1 MNPILKDTPKQP
13 RVLVVDD
20 EPSICWGFHR
30 LLSDEGYSVLTA
42 SSAEEGLRLAREYPF
57 DLVLLDVRL
66 PGEDGL
72 SALPRFREAT
82 NQAPVIVMTA
92 FGDLDTAVKA
102 VRQGATD
109 YVTKPFKLDDVAK
122 TCRETIRLSPLQL
135 TDDDRNHDK
144 ESLPQSLVGR
154 SAVMQRVFKQIA
166 IVAESD
172 VSVLITGELGTEK
185 ELVAEAIHSNS
196 PRSKQPYL
204 AIGSV
209 AVSDSL
215 GESELFGHVQGA
227 FTGALRDSTGLFGLA
242 EGGSIFLDE
251 IGELTLSLQAKL
263 LRVLEQ
269 RKYSRIGDAHPISC
283 NVRIIAATHFDLPL
297 AVQEK
302 KFREDLFYRL
312 SVVEIHLPPLRERAE
327 DIPLLCTY
335 FLREL
340 GYPKPEKV
348 IATDL
353 MTALQARPW
362 WGNVRELR
370 NALQS
375 ASVHVRGRQICLSD
389 LPAPQPL
396 RSDELASIIV
406 PTSEVIERWLE
417 VKLSNT
423 GVDSENQTDL
433 LDKFSC
439 EMEPAL
445 LRAVLKRTAGNRA
458 VAANILGLHRG
469 TLRARLKKYGID
481 PAE

>member
-1 MNPILKDTPKQP
+1 MIPRLQDTPKQP

-30 LLSDEGYSVLTA
+30 LLTDEGCCVLTA
-42 SSAEEGLRLAREYPF
+42 SSAEEGLRLAREHPL

-72 SALPRFREAT
+72 SALPRFREVT
-82 NQAPVIVMTA
+82 HQAPVIVMTA
-92 FGDLDTAVKA
+92 FGDLETAVKA

-109 YVTKPFKLDDVAK
+109 YLTKPFKLDDVAK
-122 TCRETIRLSPLQL
+122 TCRETIRLSQLQL
-135 TDDDRNHDK
+135 MDEVRTHDR
-144 ESLPQSLVGR
+144 ETLPQSLVGR
-154 SAVMQRVFKQIA
+154 SAVMQRIFKQIA
-166 IVAESD
+166 IIAESD
-172 VSVLITGELGTEK
+172 VSVLITGEIGTGK
-185 ELVAEAIHSNS
+185 ELVATAIHANS
-196 PRSKQPYL
+196 RRSKRPFL
-204 AIGSV
+204 AMNSV
-209 AVSDSL
+209 ELSDSL
-215 GESELFGHVQGA
+215 VESELFGHVQGGY
-227 FTGALRDSTGLFGLA
+227 TGAIRDSASVFALA
-242 EGGSIFLDE
+242 EGGTIFLDE
-251 IGELTLSLQAKL
+251 IGDLPLLLQAKL

-269 RKYSRIGDAHPISC
+269 RKYSRVGDAHPVSC
-283 NVRIIAATHFDLPL
+283 NVRFITATHCDLPL
-297 AVQEK
+297 AVQER

-312 SVVEIHLPPLRERAE
+312 SLVEIHLPPLRERVE

-340 GYPKPEKV
+340 GYSKPEKM
-348 IATDL
+348 IATEL
-353 MTALQARPW
+353 MSALQARPW

-370 NALQS
+370 NSLQS
-375 ASVHVRGRQICLSD
+375 ASVHARGRQICISD
-389 LPAPQPL
+389 LPAPQPI

-417 VKLSNT
+417 AKLSNT
-423 GVDSENQTDL
+423 CVDSENQTDL

-439 EMEPAL
+439 EMEPPL

-469 TLRARLKKYGID
+469 TLRARLKRYGID